1 MVDFKYADLFKKD
14 SVDKQLQIAFDSGTI
29 TNTELHQGQ
38 FELNE
43 SLCSEENLRFGS
55 CEASSIKFRISN
67 ISTPLTG
74 NWLTVTETLDGN
86 TDVSFSYGKYKVSS
100 DKPTADRRFRDIVA
114 YDAMYDI
121 LNAEVSAWYNTILPE
136 ADSVV
141 TMKEFRDSFFS
152 YFGIEQE
159 EVTLVNDSMIV
170 TKTID
175 PSQLSGKT
183 VITSICEI
191 NGCFGHIGRNGKF
204 QYVYL
209 PDSILGVISNAEEI
223 SSNIYT
229 NAEYED
235 FTTEKITKLQIRKE
249 ENDIGCIY
257 GTGDNC
263 YIVQDNFLLYGK
275 SSYELENIA
284 QNLYGAISNVQ
295 YCPARVLAKGNPCL
309 EVGDGVYFTTNG
321 KTIYTYVLQRTLK
334 GIQALRD
341 TYDADGEQYQ
351 SENVNSVHES
361 IIQLKGKSNALER
374 SIEET
379 KSTIKDVESGL
390 QTKITQNASSI
401 SAEITRATGAETG
414 LSNRISATENKFSVK
429 IEEIQKEI
437 DGEIVTYNVPYVP
450 TLLNYPAWDFTYNI
464 PCDGT
469 VACTD
474 VPMIYNDEY
483 YSRNARSVV
492 FNEVTSM
499 SYRFTKGENG
509 EWYWRDIG
517 DTDFGIAMQK
527 ISELEITTDS
537 ISATVEQ
544 NQIYN
549 NQQISSMSSRIT
561 QTAESITS
569 EVSRA
574 TNAESSLSSK
584 INQTAEQIELKV
596 TKGEVSSQLSIES
609 GQVTLKSNRFVLES
623 TNCSIS
629 KDGSITA
636 KNVDLSG
643 KITTSSG
650 EIGGFTIGTS
660 SLYTIAASSLGGIG
674 VHVGT
679 DGISCASSGTSSV
692 IKSDGSAEFR
702 TNDGI
707 KIYSSSSNYTYIKPS
722 GITIKNSTYTDTT
735 YTEKTIDC
743 YSSFEINSYNGITI
757 DVKSI
762 GTRNV
767 KILAGSLTYADFET
781 TTSYIYGGNTGLSV
795 GRSGSKLGFF
805 GSTGDSKKSITV
817 ISTTSSAT
825 ASSCA
830 TKINEILTA
839 LKAYNLIG

>member
-1 MVDFKYADLFKKD
+1 MKISINNVGTLDGANIVEE
-14 SVDKQLQIAFDSGTI
+14 SMTLQ
-29 TNTELHQGQ
+29 
-38 FELNE
+38 E
-43 SLCSEENLRFGS
+43 SICSESQLLFGC
-55 CEASSIKFRISN
+55 CEASVFKIRLIAQSLPIVEKDITVSI
-67 ISTPLTG
+67 PY
-74 NWLTVTETLDGN
+74 DGQ
-86 TDVSFSYGKYKVSS
+86 SFQLGKYKVFS
-100 DKPTADRRFRDIVA
+100 DKPTADRRYRDIVA

-121 LNAEVSAWYNTILPE
+121 LNADVAVWYNTILPN
-136 ADSVV
+136 ADSTV

-159 EVTLVNDSMIV
+159 EVTLVNDDMVV
-170 TKTID
+170 TKTIE

-183 VITSICEI
+183 VVTAICEI

-209 PDSILGVISNAEEI
+209 PDSMLGVIANAEEI
-223 SSNIYT
+223 SSSIYI

-235 FTTEKITKLQIRKE
+235 FSTEKINKLQIRQE

-263 YIVQDNFLLYGK
+263 YIVQDNFLVYGK
-275 SSYELENIA
+275 SSSELEIIA
-284 QNLYGAISNVQ
+284 QNLYSVISTVQ
-295 YCPARVLAKGNPCL
+295 YNPARVEAKGNPCL
-309 EVGDGVYFTTNG
+309 EVGDGVYFTANG
-321 KTIYTYVLQRTLK
+321 KTIYTYILQRTLK

-351 SENVNSVHES
+351 SEKVNSVHES

-414 LSNRISATENKFSVK
+414 LSNRISATESKFSVK

-437 DGEIVTYNVPYVP
+437 DGEIVTYNVSYVP

-464 PCDGT
+464 PCDNT

-474 VPMIYNDEY
+474 VPMVYNDEY

-549 NQQISSMSSRIT
+549 NQQISSLSSRIT
-561 QTAESITS
+561 QTAESISS
-569 EVSRA
+569 EVKRA
-574 TNAESSLSSK
+574 TEAEGALSSK
-584 INQTAEQIELKV
+584 IEQTASSIRQ
-596 TKGEVSSQLSIES
+596 EVSSGYATKASLELKIDKSDNGQIVSMINASANEINLKGNRISIVSDYFTLEHSGRITAVSGNIGGWDIASNGIVKESQYGKVLLQADGTLAMIDKSNNVKWALQCDGGLNLPGYANIEELNATTANLQNLIAGKASISSLNSTNAEIEALKASKIDAATVKANYMEVENWTSSGYIKADKINVNTLLARTSIES
-609 GQVTLKSNRFVLES
+609 SVAYLNGLHVRKLWDSDGMGLKIVWKYSSTL
-623 TNCSIS
+623 
-629 KDGSITA
+629 GA
-636 KNVDLSG
+636 WYLSG
-643 KITTSSG
+643 
-650 EIGGFTIGTS
+650 
-660 SLYTIAASSLGGIG
+660 
-674 VHVGT
+674 VQ
-679 DGISCASSGTSSV
+679 
-692 IKSDGSAEFR
+692 SA
-702 TNDGI
+702 
-707 KIYSSSSNYTYIKPS
+707 
-722 GITIKNSTYTDTT
+722 
-735 YTEKTIDC
+735 
-743 YSSFEINSYNGITI
+743 
-757 DVKSI
+757 
-762 GTRNV
+762 
-767 KILAGSLTYADFET
+767 
-781 TTSYIYGGNTGLSV
+781 
-795 GRSGSKLGFF
+795 
-805 GSTGDSKKSITV
+805 
-817 ISTTSSAT
+817 
-825 ASSCA
+825 
-830 TKINEILTA
+830 
-839 LKAYNLIG
+839 

>member
-1 MVDFKYADLFKKD
+1 MVDFQYADLFKKD

-74 NWLTVTETLDGN
+74 KWLTVTETLDGN

-191 NGCFGHIGRNGKF
+191 NGCFGHIGRDGKF
-204 QYVYL
+204 QYIFLKEMKEGLYPSDTL
-209 PDSILGVISNAEEI
+209 YPRDDLYPTDPMNTEQISKNHYI
-223 SSNIYT
+223 S
-229 NAEYED
+229 AEYED
-235 FTTEKITKLQIRKE
+235 YSTERITKLQIRQE
-249 ENDIGCIY
+249 ENDVGCTY

-263 YIVQDNFLLYGK
+263 YIVQDNFLVYGK
-275 SSYELENIA
+275 SSEELQTIA
-284 QNLYGAISNVQ
+284 ENLYSVISKVW
-295 YCPARVLAKGNPCL
+295 YRPAHVETKGNPCL
-309 EVGDGVYFTTNG
+309 EVGDGIRLSTNYAI
-321 KTIYTYVLQRTLK
+321 IYTYILQRTLK

-351 SENVNSVHES
+351 SENVNSLNDS
-361 IIQLKGKSNALER
+361 IIQLKGKTNKLIR
-374 SIEET
+374 TVEET
-379 KSTIKDVESGL
+379 RLEIKDIESGL
-390 QTKITQNASSI
+390 DSKITQTAQKI
-401 SAEITRATGAETG
+401 ETEVTRAKSAEESLG
-414 LSNRISATENKFSVK
+414 
-429 IEEIQKEI
+429 
-437 DGEIVTYNVPYVP
+437 
-450 TLLNYPAWDFTYNI
+450 
-464 PCDGT
+464 
-469 VACTD
+469 
-474 VPMIYNDEY
+474 
-483 YSRNARSVV
+483 
-492 FNEVTSM
+492 
-499 SYRFTKGENG
+499 
-509 EWYWRDIG
+509 
-517 DTDFGIAMQK
+517 
-527 ISELEITTDS
+527 S
-537 ISATVEQ
+537 I
-544 NQIYN
+544 
-549 NQQISSMSSRIT
+549 IT
-561 QTAESITS
+561 QTAESISS
-569 EVSRA
+569 EVTRA

-596 TKGEVSSQLSIES
+596 TKGDVSSQLSIES
-609 GQVTLKSNRFVLES
+609 GQVTLRSNRFVLES

-629 KDGSITA
+629 KEGNITA
-636 KNVDLSG
+636 KNVGISG
-643 KITTSSG
+643 KITASSG

-660 SLYTIAASSLGGIG
+660 SLYTIAASYLGGIG

-707 KIYSSSSNYTYIKPS
+707 KIYSSTSNYAYVKPG

-735 YTEKTIDC
+735 YSEKSIDC
-743 YSSFEINSYNGITI
+743 YSAFTINAYDGLAI
-757 DVKSI
+757 DATSI

-767 KILAGSLTYADFET
+767 KIQAGSALVYADFKT
-781 TTSYIYGGNTGLSV
+781 TTSYLYGGNTGISI
-795 GRSGSKLGFF
+795 GRNGGKLGFF
-805 GSTGDSKKSITV
+805 GNDGSVKKNITSI
-817 ISTTSSAT
+817 SSTSSAT

>member
-1 MVDFKYADLFKKD
+1 MKISINNVGTLDGANIVEE
-14 SVDKQLQIAFDSGTI
+14 SMTLQ
-29 TNTELHQGQ
+29 
-38 FELNE
+38 E
-43 SLCSEENLRFGS
+43 SICSESQLLFGC
-55 CEASSIKFRISN
+55 CEASVFKIRLIAQSLPIVEKDITVSI
-67 ISTPLTG
+67 PY
-74 NWLTVTETLDGN
+74 DGQ
-86 TDVSFSYGKYKVSS
+86 SFQLGKYKVFS
-100 DKPTADRRFRDIVA
+100 DKPTADRRYRDIVA
-114 YDAMYDI
+114 YDVMYDI
-121 LNAEVSAWYNTILPE
+121 INAEVSAWYNTILPD
-136 ADSVV
+136 ADSTV

-159 EVTLVNDSMIV
+159 EVTLVNDDMVV
-170 TKTID
+170 TKTIE

-183 VITSICEI
+183 VVTAICEI

-209 PDSILGVISNAEEI
+209 PDSMLGVIANAEEI
-223 SSNIYT
+223 SSSIYI

-235 FTTEKITKLQIRKE
+235 FSTEKINKLQIRQE

-263 YIVQDNFLLYGK
+263 YIVQDNFLVYGK
-275 SSYELENIA
+275 SSSELEIIA
-284 QNLYGAISNVQ
+284 QNLYSVISTVQ
-295 YCPARVLAKGNPCL
+295 YNPAHVEAKGNPCL
-309 EVGDGVYFTTNG
+309 EVGDGVYFTANG
-321 KTIYTYVLQRTLK
+321 KTIYTYILQRTLK

-351 SENVNSVHES
+351 SEKVNSVHES

-414 LSNRISATENKFSVK
+414 LSNRISATESKFSVK

-437 DGEIVTYNVPYVP
+437 DGEIVTYNVSYVP

-464 PCDGT
+464 PCDNT

-474 VPMIYNDEY
+474 VPMVYNDEY

-549 NQQISSMSSRIT
+549 NQQISSLSSRIT

-574 TNAESSLSSK
+574 TQAEGTLSSRITQNADEINLRVQKGNISSEISQEAGK
-584 INQTAEQIELKV
+584 I
-596 TKGEVSSQLSIES
+596 SI
-609 GQVTLKSNRFVLES
+609 KSNRFSLES
-623 TNCSIS
+623 TNCTIS
-629 KDGSITA
+629 EDGTIKATNA
-636 KNVDLSG
+636 ELSG
-643 KITTSSG
+643 KITSSSG
-650 EIGGFTIGTS
+650 KIGGFDIGNNYLSYGKTS
-660 SLYTIAASSLGGIG
+660 FNSSANGIYI
-674 VHVGT
+674 GT
-679 DGISCASSGTSSV
+679 DGLSFGGNDIGFPALTIDQSGKMQIDYTGGIEIRSSDSLNLTAQNSMFKYHNYEVMEFGSIGSYYNNRIHIKPTYTVLGSSG
-692 IKSDGSAEFR
+692 
-702 TNDGI
+702 
-707 KIYSSSSNYTYIKPS
+707 NY
-722 GITIKNSTYTDTT
+722 
-735 YTEKTIDC
+735 
-743 YSSFEINSYNGITI
+743 
-757 DVKSI
+757 
-762 GTRNV
+762 
-767 KILAGSLTYADFET
+767 
-781 TTSYIYGGNTGLSV
+781 
-795 GRSGSKLGFF
+795 LGFF
-805 GSTGDSKKSITV
+805 GDNGSKQKTIAKILTP
-817 ISTTSSAT
+817 TSAT
-825 ASSCA
+825 ASSVA
-830 TKINEILTA
+830 TKLNDLLDA
-839 LKAYNLIG
+839 LKAYNLIKFY

>member
-1 MVDFKYADLFKKD
+1 MANTDYSEVFIRDA
-14 SVDKQLQIAFDSGTI
+14 VDKQFTI
-29 TNTELHQGQ
+29 SYNGGVLTNE
-38 FELNE
+38 NICDE
-43 SLCSEENLRFGS
+43 SMTLKEILCGDKQLRFGS
-55 CEASSIKFRISN
+55 CNASCFE
-67 ISTPLTG
+67 LTII
-74 NWLTVTETLDGN
+74 NNVSSLKNEVLTVACKVEGMEDTPYQFGM
-86 TDVSFSYGKYKVSS
+86 YKVDS
-100 DKPTADRRFRDIVA
+100 DKPTADRRYRDIVA

-121 LNAEVSAWYNTILPE
+121 INAEVSAWYNTIMPD
-136 ADSVV
+136 ANSTV
-141 TMKEFRDSFFS
+141 TLKEFRDSFFS

-263 YIVQDNFLLYGK
+263 YIMQDNFLVYGK
-275 SSYELENIA
+275 SSSELENIA

-295 YCPARVLAKGNPCL
+295 YCPARVVAKGNPCL

-321 KTIYTYVLQRTLK
+321 KTIYTYILQRTLK

-351 SENVNSVHES
+351 SEKVNSVHES
-361 IIQLKGKSNALER
+361 IIQLKGKSNVLER

-414 LSNRISATENKFSVK
+414 LSNRISATESKFSVK

-437 DGEIVTYNVPYVP
+437 DGEIVTYNVQHVP

-464 PCDGT
+464 PCDNT

-474 VPMIYNDEY
+474 IPMVYNDDY

-499 SYRFTKGENG
+499 SYRFSKGENG

-537 ISATVEQ
+537 ISTTVEQ

-549 NQQISSMSSRIT
+549 NQQISSLSSRIT
-561 QTAESITS
+561 QTAE
-569 EVSRA
+569 
-574 TNAESSLSSK
+574 K
-584 INQTAEQIELKV
+584 IELKV
-596 TKGEVSSQLSIES
+596 SKGDVSSQLSVES
-609 GQVTLKSNRFVLES
+609 GQVKITSNRFVLES

-629 KDGSITA
+629 ADGSIKA
-636 KNVDLSG
+636 SNVDLTG
-643 KITTSSG
+643 KITANSG
-650 EIGGFTIGTS
+650 KIGGFTIGEK
-660 SLYTIAASSLGGIG
+660 SLYKGASYLGGVG
-674 VHVGT
+674 VYFGD
-679 DGISCASSGTSSV
+679 DGLSCNGAFGSTV
-692 IKSDGSAEFR
+692 INSDGSSVFE
-702 TNDGI
+702 TGVDDGI
-707 KIYSSSSNYTYIKPS
+707 KVCNSTTGYYSYVTPKGIK
-722 GITIKNSTYTDTT
+722 ITNSTYSLTT
-735 YTEKTIDC
+735 YSEKSIDC
-743 YSSFEINSYNGITI
+743 YSTFTINAYNGLTI
-757 DVKSI
+757 DAKSI
-762 GTRNV
+762 GARNV
-767 KILAGSLTYADFET
+767 KILAGSLTYVDFET
-781 TTSYIYGGNTGLSV
+781 TTSYLYGGNTGLSV

-805 GSTGDSKKSITV
+805 GSTGDSKKSITS
-817 ISTTSSAT
+817 ISSTSSAT
-825 ASSCA
+825 ASSNA

>member
-1 MVDFKYADLFKKD
+1 MVDFQYSDLFKKD

-43 SLCSEENLRFGS
+43 SICSEENLRFGS

-74 NWLTVTETLDGN
+74 KWLTVTEILDGK
-86 TDVSFSYGKYKVSS
+86 TDAVFSFGKYKVNS
-100 DKPTADRRFRDIVA
+100 DKPTADRRYRDIVA

-121 LNAEVSAWYNTILPE
+121 LNAEVSAWYNTILQNAE
-136 ADSVV
+136 NTV
-141 TMKEFRDSFFS
+141 TLKEFRDSFFS
-152 YFGIEQE
+152 YFGIEQD

-170 TKTID
+170 AKTIE

-204 QYVYL
+204 QYIYL

-235 FTTEKITKLQIRKE
+235 FVTEKITKLQIRKE
-249 ENDIGCIY
+249 ESDIGCIY

-263 YIVQDNFLLYGK
+263 YIVHDNFLVYGK

-284 QNLYGAISNVQ
+284 KNLYGAISNVQ
-295 YCPARVLAKGNPCL
+295 YCPARVVAKGNPCL

-321 KTIYTYVLQRTLK
+321 KTIYTYLLRRTLK

-351 SENVNSVHES
+351 TEKVNSAHES
-361 IIQLKGKSNALER
+361 IIQLKGKSNVLER

-390 QTKITQNASSI
+390 QTKIMQNASSI
-401 SAEITRATGAETG
+401 SAEITRAIGAETG
-414 LSNRISATENKFSVK
+414 LSNRISATESKFSIK

-464 PCDGT
+464 PCDNT

-492 FNEVTSM
+492 FNVVDSM

-527 ISELEITTDS
+527 ISELEIATDS
-537 ISATVEQ
+537 ISTTVEQ

-549 NQQISSMSSRIT
+549 NQQISSLSSRIT
-561 QTAESITS
+561 QTAESINLKVSKGSIIS
-569 EVSRA
+569 E
-574 TNAESSLSSK
+574 
-584 INQTAEQIELKV
+584 INQTAETITIKASKIDLVGLVNATEFISKYATIESLNSESARIGILEADHVSISSLNAVSGRVGILEADHVSVERMNAVSAKV
-596 TKGEVSSQLSIES
+596 TNLEADHVTVREFDALNATVRTINANYITANAITAELIQSKFQSPSAGAMTMGTIRASNIQKYDGSNYVSFVMRTATI
-609 GQVTLKSNRFVLES
+609 GGVTLK
-623 TNCSIS
+623 
-629 KDGSITA
+629 
-636 KNVDLSG
+636 
-643 KITTSSG
+643 
-650 EIGGFTIGTS
+650 
-660 SLYTIAASSLGGIG
+660 Y
-674 VHVGT
+674 VGW
-679 DGISCASSGTSSV
+679 
-692 IKSDGSAEFR
+692 
-702 TNDGI
+702 
-707 KIYSSSSNYTYIKPS
+707 
-722 GITIKNSTYTDTT
+722 
-735 YTEKTIDC
+735 
-743 YSSFEINSYNGITI
+743 
-757 DVKSI
+757 
-762 GTRNV
+762 
-767 KILAGSLTYADFET
+767 
-781 TTSYIYGGNTGLSV
+781 
-795 GRSGSKLGFF
+795 
-805 GSTGDSKKSITV
+805 
-817 ISTTSSAT
+817 
-825 ASSCA
+825 
-830 TKINEILTA
+830 
-839 LKAYNLIG
+839 